1 MHTYI
6 HNVNDYTKMSKT
18 CGCTR
23 WLKNVSWLGKMS
35 VTARWKWFS
44 RQLLVTLISL
54 LSDLFSARLLNCDLL
69 TPQRSRRGRTVCSWV
84 RHRGRCG
91 WRLPADSA
99 DTQSAPVRS
108 GTFPLAIRSPWSLL
122 LEEPG
127 RSLCDLP
134 CGQSDW
140 DQDPSVLPSG
150 EESDRAEVGRGHLYG
165 REKCLIYGTAYEF
178 SYRLTCGPYNLLI
191 YYLMLPTGIW
201 FVKVT
206 GSQWWEIPN
215 RNKQIN
221 VFTTL
226 KLQWVI
232 LKSLSSQKCGFL
244 LVTV

>member
-1 MHTYI
+1 MTTQRWAKH
-6 HNVNDYTKMSKT
+6 VVVLDDLKMSLDLERR
-18 CGCTR
+18 CL
-23 WLKNVSWLGKMS
+23 WLPDG
-35 VTARWKWFS
+35 
-44 RQLLVTLISL
+44 
-54 LSDLFSARLLNCDLL
+54 SDLADNCWWPWSVCYQTYFLNCDLL